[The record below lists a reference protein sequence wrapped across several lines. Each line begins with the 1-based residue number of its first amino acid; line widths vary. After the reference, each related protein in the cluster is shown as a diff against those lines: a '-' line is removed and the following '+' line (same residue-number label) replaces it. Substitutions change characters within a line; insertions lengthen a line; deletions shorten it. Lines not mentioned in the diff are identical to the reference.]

1 MADELAFV
9 RGRFERVRLA
19 GQESQT
25 TEALTR
31 VLGEINAAVHAMIAR
46 GEKPSRSGLTYED
59 RKRWR
64 EAFWKGLMVCA
75 QRSHLK
81 PSPRP
86 IPVPAPGP
94 NPDPDSDPD
103 PTPDPRPDQVYVLP
117 SRRERG
123 QHAGEAGDAADQAW
137 LPYMLRWINSG
148 GIKVIFDRDEED
160 RAREEAEEARR
171 RGAAADHE
179 GGVGG
184 EGGEGGEGGGGGRR
198 GREGE
203 NEKEEEEEQDQ
214 DQDQDQEVSGFK
226 KDRCCS
232 IV

>member
-9 RGRFERVRLA
+9 RGRFELVRLA

-75 QRSHLK
+75 LRSHLK
-81 PSPRP
+81 PSPKP
-86 IPVPAPGP
+86 IPFPAPGP

-103 PTPDPRPDQVYVLP
+103 LTPDPSPDQVYVLP
-117 SRRERG
+117 SCRERG
-123 QHAGEAGDAADQAW
+123 YHAGKAGDAADQ
-137 LPYMLRWINSG
+137 
-148 GIKVIFDRDEED
+148 
-160 RAREEAEEARR
+160 
-171 RGAAADHE
+171 
-179 GGVGG
+179 
-184 EGGEGGEGGGGGRR
+184 
-198 GREGE
+198 
-203 NEKEEEEEQDQ
+203 
-214 DQDQDQEVSGFK
+214 VSYP
-226 KDRCCS
+226 
-232 IV
+232 

>member
-75 QRSHLK
+75 RAEI
-81 PSPRP
+81 SP
-86 IPVPAPGP
+86 
-94 NPDPDSDPD
+94 
-103 PTPDPRPDQVYVLP
+103 
-117 SRRERG
+117 
-123 QHAGEAGDAADQAW
+123 EAQ
-137 LPYMLRWINSG
+137 P
-148 GIKVIFDRDEED
+148 
-160 RAREEAEEARR
+160 
-171 RGAAADHE
+171 
-179 GGVGG
+179 
-184 EGGEGGEGGGGGRR
+184 
-198 GREGE
+198 
-203 NEKEEEEEQDQ
+203 
-214 DQDQDQEVSGFK
+214 
-226 KDRCCS
+226 
-232 IV
+232 